1 MIEDKE
7 VLYRIG
13 RPEAEKLIVSAEEA
27 ALMIKDG
34 STVGISGFTNAGYAK
49 AVPAAMA
56 KRAES
61 GDKFQVALY
70 SGASV
75 GPEVDGMLVD
85 SDVIA
90 RRFPYQNNP
99 HMREKINNGQI
110 AYQDIH
116 LSMMPQYVNYGY
128 LKKPDVAIIEVIRIT
143 EEGNLILT
151 SSVGCSPTFVA
162 NTDNVIVEIA
172 MKKPLQFEGMHDIY
186 TTKNPPEREPI
197 PIRNTF
203 DRIGKSYLECG
214 WDKIKAIVI
223 SEYEDL
229 TRPLNPVDDTSKMI
243 GDNIIEFFR
252 NEVKAGRL
260 PESLLP
266 IQSGVGSVANAV
278 LYALCDAEFRNM
290 TCYTEVMQDSMLDLL
305 RSGNATVAST
315 TAISPSPEGT
325 RKLYEEIDFF
335 KDKIVI
341 RPQEISNNGEVVR
354 RLGVIALNTALE
366 ADIYGNVNSTNV
378 CGKKIMNGLGG
389 SGDFSRNAGLVIFTT
404 PSIAKGG
411 KISSIVPMCSH
422 VDHTEHE
429 VNVIVTEQGYADLRG
444 LCPKER
450 AIKIIENCAHP
461 DYKDML
467 MDYFNRACEEQ
478 PCQTPHIL
486 KEALSWHVR
495 YEETGSMK

>member
-1 MIEDKE
+1 MIKDKDI
-7 VLYRIG
+7 LFRIG
-13 RPEAEKLIVSAEEA
+13 RPEAESLIVSADEA

-34 STVGISGFTNAGYAK
+34 DTVGISGFTNAGYAK

-56 KRAES
+56 KRADG
-61 GDKFQVALY
+61 GDKFKITLY

-85 SDVIA
+85 ADIIA
-90 RRFPYQNNP
+90 RRFPYQNNA
-99 HMREKINNGQI
+99 HLREKINNGQV

-116 LSMMPQYVNYGY
+116 LSMLPQMINYGY

-143 EEGNLILT
+143 EEGDLILT
-151 SSVGCSPTFVA
+151 SSVGCSPTLVA
-162 NTDNVIVEIA
+162 NTDNVIIEVA

-186 TTKNPPEREPI
+186 VTNNPPEREPI
-197 PIRNTF
+197 PIKNTF
-203 DRIGKSYLECG
+203 DRIGTTILKCG
-214 WDKIKAIVI
+214 WEKIKAIVI
-223 SEYEDL
+223 SDYEDQ
-229 TRPLNPVDDTSKMI
+229 TRPLSPLDETSKQI
-243 GDNIIEFFR
+243 GDNILKFFR
-252 NEVKAGRL
+252 DEVKAGRL
-260 PESLLP
+260 TNSLLP

-278 LYALCDAEFRNM
+278 LYALCDAEFSDM

-305 RSGNATVAST
+305 RSGRATVAST

-378 CGKKIMNGLGG
+378 CGKRIMNGLGG
-389 SGDFSRNAGLVIFTT
+389 SGDFSRSAGLVIFTT
-404 PSIAKGG
+404 PSVAKGG

-429 VNVIVTEQGYADLRG
+429 VHVIVTEQGYADLRG
-444 LCPKER
+444 LCPKEK

-461 DYKDML
+461 DYKDQL
-467 MDYFNRACEEQ
+467 MDYFVRACEEQ
-478 PCQTPHIL
+478 PSQTPHLL
-486 KEALSWHVR
+486 KEALSWHVKF
-495 YEETGSMK
+495 EETGSMK